1 MQISAK
7 MQGFM
12 RLGVQE
18 DKRRAALGKP
28 PMDRDEIRFVA
39 RGIGL
44 LKELDSI
51 NEALAKD
58 STEADQC

>member
-7 MQGFM
+7 MASFL
-12 RLGVQE
+12 RLGVEE

-39 RGIGL
+39 RGLGL
-44 LKELDSI
+44 LKELDKI
-51 NEALAKD
+51 NRALLGNKQA
-58 STEADQC
+58 QP